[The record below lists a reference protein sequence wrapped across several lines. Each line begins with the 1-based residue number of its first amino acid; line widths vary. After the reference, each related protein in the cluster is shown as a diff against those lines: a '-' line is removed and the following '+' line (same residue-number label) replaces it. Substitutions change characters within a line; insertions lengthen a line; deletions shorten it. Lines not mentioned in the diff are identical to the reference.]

1 MSHRSVFGLATIAA
15 LSFLAVDSGDAG
27 AAEFIL
33 RVHNAGAEN
42 GMTYAD
48 GTTHAPA
55 LSWGVWVL
63 HAGPSPLFS
72 PGQPAGKNGL
82 EDLAEDGNPFVFDET
97 LPRRDGVKAHGVLK
111 ARPVDGLATIY
122 PGMLFRALIDAAP
135 GDRLSFAIMFEQT
148 NDGFYAFAPEGVAL
162 FDDAGN
168 PISADLTS
176 QVMLWDAGTETNQPL
191 GNGADNGI
199 NQSGPNVGPDEN
211 GIVQRSGNDAAYP
224 PVASVIRVTIEPR

>member
-1 MSHRSVFGLATIAA
+1 MSHRSKSGLAAITA
-15 LSFLAVDSGDAG
+15 LSFLAIETGSAV

-33 RVHNAGAEN
+33 RIHNAGTEN

-48 GTTHAPA
+48 GTTDAPA

-63 HAGPSPLFS
+63 HRGPSPLFV
-72 PGQPAGKNGL
+72 PGQPAGENGL

-97 LPRRDGVKAHGVLK
+97 LPRRDDVKAYGVLK

-122 PGMLFRALIDAAP
+122 PGMLFRALLDAEP

-148 NDGFYAFAPEGVAL
+148 NDGFYAFPPEGIAL
-162 FDDAGN
+162 FDDAGQ
-168 PISADLTS
+168 PVSADLTG
-176 QVMLWDAGTETNQPL
+176 QVVLWDAGTEINQPL

-211 GIVQRSGNDAAYP
+211 GVVQLTGNDAAYP